1 MQPTAKPPELF
12 DRDLLLQ
19 RRQRAATAPVDFL
32 QIEIATQLQERLIE
46 VNRRFTTPLIIGPA
60 SPGFREIVGLTDAP
74 HISDDPTLNIGRA
87 AHDLVIHA
95 FSLHAT
101 NDPVGQMIQS
111 RLALQPDGLFI
122 GILFAGRTL
131 HELRAALAEAEAE
144 VTGGLSPRVAP
155 MGDLRDLGGLLQR
168 AGFAL
173 PVADTV
179 TLNTSYPSMLH
190 LMHDLRFM
198 GETNVMRARH
208 RAPMRRSLL
217 TRAKEIY
224 HQSFPVEGQRIAA
237 TFEVAFLTGWCPSA
251 DQPKPLRPGSAQ
263 ARLADA
269 LGTAETK
276 LNEDDNG

>member
-1 MQPTAKPPELF
+1 MQPTAKPPKLF

-19 RRQRAATAPVDFL
+19 RRKRAATEPVDFL
-32 QIEIATQLQERLIE
+32 HVEIADQLQERLTE
-46 VNRRFTTPLIIGPA
+46 VNRRFTSPAVIGPVDKKFCMVA
-60 SPGFREIVGLTDAP
+60 GLKDAQ
-74 HISDDPTLNIGRA
+74 HFSDDPTLTLGNA
-87 AHDLVIHA
+87 KHDLVIHA
-95 FSLHAT
+95 FSLHSA

-111 RLALQPDGLFI
+111 RLALKPDGLFV

-131 HELRAALAEAEAE
+131 QELRTALAQAETE
-144 VTGGLSPRVAP
+144 ILGGLSPRVAP
-155 MGDLRDLGGLLQR
+155 MADLRDLGGLLQR

-179 TLNTSYPSMLH
+179 TMNTSYQTPQR

-198 GETNVMRARH
+198 GETNVMHARH
-208 RAPMRRSLL
+208 RIPMRRALL
-217 TRAKEIY
+217 NRAVEIY
-224 HQSFPVEGQRIAA
+224 RQKFPASNNRIKA
-237 TFEVAFLTGWCPSA
+237 TFEIAFLTGWYPSA